1 MGYSEEPIKEL
12 EETINSTPVDLVLIG
27 TPIDLSRVLKLK
39 VPAIW
44 VRYELLEIGSP
55 GLTDVLSA
63 FTTGETDHGQPNT
76 SETTPR
82 EHALASAK

>member
-1 MGYSEEPIKEL
+1 MGQQIKEL
-12 EETINSTPVDLVLIG
+12 EETINSTPADLVLIG
-27 TPIDLSRVLKLK
+27 TAHRREPCAETEGARHSGALRT
-39 VPAIW
+39 A
-44 VRYELLEIGSP
+44 EIGSP
-55 GLTDVLSA
+55 DLTDVLSA